1 MVDDRIDSIGSWDR
15 THKSIDHHEMGA
27 SVLSAIAPKRLWSSR
42 GQNLVEIALITPL
55 VLVALYIPADFG
67 VAMFT
72 GHLTQNAVRE
82 AARIGVSTKDP
93 FDGAASTAIKNEA
106 INRLPQRLVSRTVTV
121 KYYDGGSPNCL
132 RFVEVVAQGDYQY
145 FLYQLIRLFG
155 GTTPNTLP
163 ISRTT
168 RMRYEF
174 QPYSNA
180 TVCTTASVTS
190 P

>member
-1 MVDDRIDSIGSWDR
+1 
-15 THKSIDHHEMGA
+15 MGA

-67 VAMFT
+67 IAIFT
-72 GHLTQNAVRE
+72 GHMTQNAVRE

-93 FDGAASTAIKNEA
+93 FDSAAGAAIRAEA
-106 INRLPQRLVSRTVTV
+106 ISRLPARLKSPTVTV
-121 KYYDGGSPNCL
+121 KYFAGGAADCM
-132 RFVEVVAQGDYQY
+132 RFVEVAAAGSYQY

-163 ISRTT
+163 INRTT

-174 QPYSNA
+174 QPATNA
-180 TVCTTASVTS
+180 TLCTTASVTS